1 MKFWNARTV
10 EKRLFHAYRFI
21 VPSVTIKFVM
31 PKASTETTDSVKRAP
46 RKRAVR
52 RVVSSDD
59 APVRRTRTRAAAP
72 RVVKEEVSTA
82 RKAPVYLNESTP
94 KSSSR
99 KFVVALVAFVVVVG
113 AASWIGFSDAGV
125 IDVTAR
131 INTSNQDAANVA
143 NTEQG
148 GTGETATVP
157 VQNTPPA
164 AISGIRP
171 RTDGGGRPDP
181 VPVPET
187 EVATTTATS
196 TEEGTTTESTEQPD
210 ESSAIEPEEET
221 ATDAGTPVTAQ

>member
-1 MKFWNARTV
+1 
-10 EKRLFHAYRFI
+10 
-21 VPSVTIKFVM
+21 M

-72 RVVKEEVSTA
+72 RVVKEEVSTV
-82 RKAPVYLNESTP
+82 RKAPVYLNELTP

-99 KFVVALVAFVVVVG
+99 KFVVALEAFVVVVG

-171 RTDGGGRPDP
+171 RTDGGKRPD
-181 VPVPET
+181 PVPET

-196 TEEGTTTESTEQPD
+196 TEEGTTTESTEQLE
-210 ESSAIEPEEET
+210 ESSTIEPEEET
-221 ATDAGTPVTAQ
+221 ATEAETPVTAQ